1 MWYSSNKWGCL
12 LYSDCAL
19 QTVNKVVNGLIEKL
33 IKVRG
38 WIPANLHVTSSGDLL
53 VVMSDEAK
61 LHNKV
66 VSIEK
71 QTIQFK
77 EDGKP
82 LYSREY
88 KIKYITENRNL
99 DICVADRSA
108 GAVVVVSQVGNSD
121 SVTPAISPSQRRN
134 SLFLVASQQTLKVR
148 FWQQTVA
155 VTVSTFWIRMDSF
168 CVTLIT
174 WCSMILTVCVSMN
187 LTCCMLPSTTL
198 EISRSSD
205 IISERQ
211 INSWCS
217 PWLMRKINWIRVI
230 GSVHRFLSDW
240 FNMLFLALICM
251 LCNENYLKPW
261 LIFKCSLLWF

>member
-1 MWYSSNKWGCL
+1 M
-12 LYSDCAL
+12 
-19 QTVNKVVNGLIEKL
+19 NGLIEKL

-88 KIKYITENRNL
+88 KIKYITENRKL

-108 GAVVVVSQVGNSD
+108 GAVVVVSQVGKLRFRYTGHFTKSKEKQFIPRGITTN
-121 SVTPAISPSQRRN
+121 TQSQ
-134 SLFLVASQQTLKVR
+134 
-148 FWQQTVA
+148 
-155 VTVSTFWIRMDSF
+155 
-168 CVTLIT
+168 
-174 WCSMILTVCVSMN
+174 ILTADGGSHCIHILNQDGQFLRNIDNMMLDDPNGMCVDE
-187 LTCCMLPSTTL
+187 LDMLYVAEYNTG
-198 EISRSSD
+198 D
-205 IISERQ
+205 I
-211 INSWCS
+211 
-217 PWLMRKINWIRVI
+217 KVIRY
-230 GSVHRFLSDW
+230 H
-240 FNMLFLALICM
+240 
-251 LCNENYLKPW
+251 K
-261 LIFKCSLLWF
+261 